1 MSQPWKEPDGFQWS
15 AFTNEDGAS
24 VRYGHVSPKNKNDVK
39 GTVAILPGFRE
50 TAEKYHETVQDFV
63 DRGYAVWV
71 MDWRGQ
77 GGSDHYLANDPQKSH
92 SEGFDAQI
100 RDLDH
105 FISKVVKP
113 EKEKPLLLAAHSMGA
128 HLSLRYLKEHPGM
141 IDGAMLTAPMLD
153 IKTGA
158 LPKHIARTLA
168 KHAVSSGK
176 GEKYIPGGKAWQET
190 SFADNRL
197 THDETRHNRGQEI
210 MKNNPHLQTG
220 DATYRWVHEAFKS
233 MDIVNEET
241 YLRAIDTPILLG
253 TAGQDET
260 VDVPPQDRAAKMLP
274 RCIQETFPD
283 ARHEIW
289 METDNIRGDWLAK
302 CDTFLKQFD
311 GKKKL
316 ARDFDKN
323 ARKHEDWKGAHPPTP
338 HAPRPHHIDDDAL
351 PGGDQDN
358 GSDDKP
364 RSAFNNR
371 RFGM

>member
-1 MSQPWKEPDGFQWS
+1 MSQRWKEPDGFRWS
-15 AFTNEDGAS
+15 TFKNEDGAA
-24 VRYGHVSPKNKNDVK
+24 VRYGHVSPKNKDDVK

-92 SEGFDAQI
+92 SEGFDAQV
-100 RDLDH
+100 RDLNQ

-113 EKEKPLLLAAHSMGA
+113 AKDKPLLLAAHSMGA

-141 IDGAMLTAPMLD
+141 IDGAMLSAPMLD

-176 GEKYIPGGKAWQET
+176 GEKYIPGGKEWQDIAFE
-190 SFADNRL
+190 DNKL
-197 THDETRHNRGQEI
+197 THDETRYNLAKDI
-210 MKNNPHLQTG
+210 MKNNAHLQTG

-233 MDIVNEET
+233 MDIVNDES
-241 YLRAIDTPILLG
+241 YLRSIDTPILLG

-260 VDVPPQDRAAKMLP
+260 VDIAPQDRAAKMLP
-274 RCIQETFPD
+274 RCTQVTFAD

-289 METDNIRGDWLAK
+289 VETDNIRNDWFAK
-302 CDTFLKQFD
+302 CDGFLKQFE

-323 ARKHEDWKGAHPPTP
+323 ARKNEDWKGAHPPTP
-338 HAPRPHHIDDDAL
+338 HGPRPLHIDDGNL
-351 PGGDQDN
+351 PGQDST
-358 GSDDKP
+358 GGDKP
-364 RSAFNNR
+364 PSSFNNR
-371 RFGM
+371 RFGI